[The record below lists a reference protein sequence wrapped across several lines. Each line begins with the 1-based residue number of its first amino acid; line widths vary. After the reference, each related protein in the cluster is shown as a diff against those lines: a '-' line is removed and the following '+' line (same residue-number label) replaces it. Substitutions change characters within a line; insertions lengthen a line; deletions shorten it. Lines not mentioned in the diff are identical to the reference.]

1 MNHSEQKDISILS
14 VHKFTDPKGLGFKAT
29 VQKASKGD
37 FLEEAREII
46 GCSTLAQFPFQC
58 KGTRFMV

>member
-1 MNHSEQKDISILS
+1 MNQSEQKDISILS

-37 FLEEAREII
+37 FLEDAREII
-46 GCSTLAQFPFQC
+46 GCSTLAQFPFQ
-58 KGTRFMV
+58 